1 MKILFLGIITG
12 NEDEGAKNVSINLS
26 NNLKNTDDLL
36 VFHQRDTFK
45 IKNLFKI
52 KLFDPDI
59 ILSIHGPSNK
69 TILLLLFLKI
79 YLKTKVSFIATQP
92 QKSILIKFLISILNP
107 EIIFV
112 QSNKFYNYYNTV
124 TENLYKI
131 CNGVNISK
139 FYPQSKEIR
148 KKFRNNYKIK
158 ENEKLLLHIGPI
170 NKNRNLELLIEVQLK
185 TDWQVIVIGSTTAPY
200 YENISN
206 LLKKSGVLVYTEY
219 FKNISEV
226 YNASDAY
233 IFPTIDEL
241 GSIEIPLTVLEAV
254 ACNCPVVSTPFR
266 GLKDFLPESDLLKY
280 FNSIDELFLILS
292 KIEKPINFELNKAL
306 SWKNITL
313 ELRNRMNEIVN

>member
-306 SWKNITL
+306 SWKNIAL